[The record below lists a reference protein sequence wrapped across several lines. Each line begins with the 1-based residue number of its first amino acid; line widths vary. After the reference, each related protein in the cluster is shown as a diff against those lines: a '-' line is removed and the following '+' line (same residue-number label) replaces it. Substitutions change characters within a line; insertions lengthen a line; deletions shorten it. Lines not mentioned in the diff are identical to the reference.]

1 MNTYS
6 RALKHIS
13 MKDVRQKHQQ
23 KLIEQKIQRKIKRE
37 ERQYI
42 QSVMETKK
50 SDWRKELREQLTT
63 TDVFFT
69 NLPATGDVDLAYPA
83 WNVLDGFN
91 YTVSGGSVT
100 ITSPGTPGPDKGIAA
115 SFDSSF
121 YSNLVFDVSLSGDTA
136 FAVFQAFVDSPI
148 LISASSGT
156 YSIRV
161 PQSSNLEL
169 LWVTPSLSVGTV
181 TISNLRFQRR
191 TPISVFIPLDSPE
204 AVSFI
209 RTGSG
214 DLSPEEKQKQV
225 KEMLQ
230 ASDEYVQQMY
240 GDDFPGTAAVPPG
253 ESGDTPGVEIAQIQ
267 PFAQQQ
273 KGTTGVG
280 VPDTKEL
287 PGPRPALPGK
297 MNYPPEWTQWKNA

>member
-69 NLPATGDVDLAYPA
+69 NLPATGDIDLAYPT
-83 WNVLDGFN
+83 WNILGGQN
-91 YTVSGGSVT
+91 YNLSGGTLT
-100 ITSPGTPGPDKGIAA
+100 ITGNSGEITDGVVA
-115 SFDSSF
+115 SFDSSL
-121 YSNLVFDVSLSGDTA
+121 YSNLVFDVSISGDTLLG
-136 FAVFQAFVDSPI
+136 VFPSGSGGPL
-148 LISASSGT
+148 LIAQSSGT
-156 YSIRV
+156 YSVNIA
-161 PQSSNLEL
+161 QSSALTL
-169 LWVTPSLSVGTV
+169 LFVAPGLASGSVSV
-181 TISNLRFQRR
+181 NNLRFQRR
-191 TPISVFIPLDSPE
+191 TPISVFIPLDSPQ

-240 GDDFPGTAAVPPG
+240 GDDFPGTGAVAPG
-253 ESGDTPGVEIAQIQ
+253 ESGDTPGVEIQDYQIASE
-267 PFAQQQ
+267 PLRGQ
-273 KGTTGVG
+273 KTDVKYDPKMKMF
-280 VPDTKEL
+280 V
-287 PGPRPALPGK
+287 PRPSEKDEGELIK
-297 MNYPPEWTQWKNA
+297 SLVRNA